1 MDILFLPAK
10 NYDCLWHQNIHILVE
25 KIIGKKIFW
34 RLKKRRGEICLL
46 LVFRLLVMKVHW
58 L

>member
-34 RLKKRRGEICLL
+34 RLKKDEEKYAYC
-46 LVFRLLVMKVHW
+46 
-58 L
+58 